1 MNNSSNFYRPL
12 SPANVKRIDETA
24 RQILKNVGV
33 KITDDAYLDKLAK
46 AGAQVDRDNNL
57 VRFEE
62 AWLDK
67 MIKKAPHRYTAY
79 SRDGKNDLNMGSGE
93 VYFANGGRVFRIL
106 DMGTGGYR
114 LTMLRD
120 IANTAMLVDRLEN
133 IRMYFIACQ
142 AHDLK
147 PEFYHLND
155 YFEAFNHTT
164 KHVMGGCTDLDGAKQ
179 VHALASMIAGG
190 DDKLAQKPFYSII
203 TNPISPLTIEGNTLS
218 IIEYCTQRGV
228 PITCAPAT
236 IAGATGPATLAGN
249 LAQLHAEALAGV
261 ALTQALTPGA
271 KVLYGAVA
279 NNMDLRT
286 MELTMGSVEMGM
298 MNAAAVQLAKLYDL
312 PIYGTGGL
320 TESKRPDIQA
330 GFEKNF
336 SNLMVAMTGA
346 DLIHLAAGMLDSGNS
361 ISYEQYVIDNENIGM
376 IQRILSG
383 ISVNDDTLA
392 LDVISSVGPGGNYVM
407 EEHTVDH
414 MMDEFF
420 YPSLGVRCN
429 FDVWEE
435 RDRPNML
442 KGAADMVQKTLRECQ
457 ECGEGVL
464 DIDLTAEI
472 EAAFPQIDNI

>member
-1 MNNSSNFYRPL
+1 MNSISNFYRPL
-12 SPANVKRIDETA
+12 SPNNIKRIDETA
-24 RQILKNVGV
+24 RQILKTVGV
-33 KITDDAYLDKLAK
+33 KINDSSYLDKLSK
-46 AGAQVDRDNNL
+46 VGAAVDKENSI
-57 VRFEE
+57 VRFDEG
-62 AWLDK
+62 WLSE

-106 DMGTGGYR
+106 DMNTGGYR

-120 IANTAMLVDRLEN
+120 ITNTAMLVDRLDN
-133 IRMYFIACQ
+133 IRMYFISCQ

-147 PEFYHLND
+147 QEYYHLND
-155 YFEAFNHTT
+155 FFEAFNHTT

-179 VHALASMIAGG
+179 VHALAGMIAGG
-190 DDKLAQKPFYSII
+190 EEQLAQKPFYSII

-218 IIEYCTQRGV
+218 IIEYCTQRGI

-361 ISYEQYVIDNENIGM
+361 ISYEQYFIDNENIGM

-383 ISVNDDTLA
+383 INVNDDTLA
-392 LDVISSVGPGGNYVM
+392 LDVISGVGPGGNYVM

-435 RDRPNML
+435 RGRPNML
-442 KGAADMVQKTLRECQ
+442 KGAAEMVQKTLRECH

-472 EAAFPQIDNI
+472 EKAFPQIDNI

>member
-12 SPANVKRIDETA
+12 SPNNVKRIDDTA
-24 RQILKNVGV
+24 RQILKTVGI
-33 KITDDAYLDKLAK
+33 KINDDAYLDKLAK
-46 AGAQVDRDNNL
+46 AGTQVDRDNSV

-62 AWLDK
+62 AWLDE
-67 MIKKAPHRYTAY
+67 MIKKAPSRYTAY
-79 SRDGKNDLNMGSGE
+79 SRDGRNDLNMGGGE

-120 IANTAMLVDRLEN
+120 IANTATLVDQLDN

-147 PEFYHLND
+147 PEYYHLND

-164 KHVMGGCTDLDGAKQ
+164 KHVMGGCTDLEGAKQ

-190 DDKLAQKPFYSII
+190 EDRLAQKPIYSII

-218 IIEYCTQRGV
+218 IIEYCTNKGI

-261 ALTQALTPGA
+261 AITQTLTAGA

-346 DLIHLAAGMLDSGNS
+346 DLVHLAAGMLDSGNS

-383 ISVNDDTLA
+383 IEVNDDTLA
-392 LDVISSVGPGGNYVM
+392 LDVISSVGPGGNYIM
-407 EEHTVDH
+407 EEHTVNH
-414 MMDEFF
+414 MMNEFF
-420 YPSLGVRCN
+420 YPSLAVRSN

-442 KGAADMVQKTLRECQ
+442 KGAAALVQKTLRECE

-464 DIDLTAEI
+464 DIELTADI
-472 EAAFPQIDNI
+472 EATFPQIENI